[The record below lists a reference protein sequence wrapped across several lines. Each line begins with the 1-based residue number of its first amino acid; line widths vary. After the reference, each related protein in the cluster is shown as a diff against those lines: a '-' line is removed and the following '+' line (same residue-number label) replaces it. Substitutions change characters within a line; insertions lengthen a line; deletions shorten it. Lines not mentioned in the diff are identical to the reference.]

1 MTLRPLLL
9 IFTILPLI
17 AGAADAPAQVVDPVL
32 TLRGAGGSGE
42 ARTFSMTDLEAL
54 GTVEIVT
61 KTPWNE
67 RPSRFFGIP
76 LRRLLELGGPGKT
89 QLTVIALNDYSA
101 TLPAEQVRRYPIIL
115 ATRRDG
121 ERMEIRNKG
130 PLWVIYPLDAHP
142 ELDIPANHARMVW
155 QVTALNLQ

>member
-17 AGAADAPAQVVDPVL
+17 AAAAAAPAQIVDPVL
-32 TLRGAGGSGE
+32 TLRGVGGSGE

-54 GTVEIVT
+54 GIAEIVT

-67 RPSRFFGIP
+67 RQSRFVGIP

-89 QLTVIALNDYSA
+89 QLTVTALNDYSA
-101 TLPAEQVRRYPIIL
+101 TIPAEQVRRYPIIL
-115 ATRRDG
+115 ATRHDG
-121 ERMEIRNKG
+121 ERMEIRKKG

-155 QVTALNLQ
+155 QVMEIDLR